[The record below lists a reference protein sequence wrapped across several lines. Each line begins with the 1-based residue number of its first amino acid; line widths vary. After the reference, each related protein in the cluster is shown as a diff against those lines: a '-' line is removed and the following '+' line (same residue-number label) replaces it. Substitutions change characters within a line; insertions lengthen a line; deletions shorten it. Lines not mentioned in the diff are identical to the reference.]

1 MLSGRLFWINCWEED
16 RMKTFQYKVTDR
28 EGVPSAGV
36 LDAVDEKQAANVLR
50 SKGLLITGLYEAD
63 QLNIEVM
70 MGRFSKPKPDE
81 ITNFT
86 RQMATMIGAGL
97 PLVEALKILKDQSGV
112 SIKPILEKI
121 LTEVEGGST
130 LADAVESSGGGFSA
144 VYIAMVRA
152 GESAGVLD
160 QVMGKLA
167 DTLDKQ
173 REFKSKT
180 KGAMVY
186 PTIIFFA
193 MIAIASI
200 MMVFVVPKLTAMY
213 KDFGAE
219 LPGPTKILMG
229 VSDFTVHYWYVVF
242 MVLVVGGVTFTNW
255 SKTEV
260 GGLMVEQLTF
270 KIPIWGKLKKDIILT
285 EFARTIS
292 VLLGAGIPILD
303 ALNIVSNTLGS
314 RIYSAGIKQA
324 AIFVEKGVSLAESIT
339 RLDMFPPILSQMI
352 SVGEETGKLDSV
364 LVKLAVFYESESE
377 IKIKALTTAI
387 EPLIMIIMGIGVGFL
402 VIAVIMPI
410 YNLTSQF

>member
-1 MLSGRLFWINCWEED
+1 
-16 RMKTFQYKVTDR
+16 MKLFQYKVVDKA
-28 EGVPSAGV
+28 GNASSGV
-36 LDAVDEKQAANVLR
+36 LEANEEKHAANILR
-50 SKGLLITGLYEAD
+50 SKGLIITALYESD
-63 QLNIEVM
+63 QLNINALL
-70 MGRFSKPKPDE
+70 GRFSRPKADE

-97 PLVEALKILKDQSGV
+97 PLVEALRILKNQS
-112 SIKPILEKI
+112 SPALKPIIDKI
-121 LTEVEGGST
+121 LTDVEGGTS
-130 LADAVESSGGGFSA
+130 LGDAVQNSGGGFSS

-167 DTLDKQ
+167 DALDKQ
-173 REFKSKT
+173 REFRSKT

-186 PTIIFFA
+186 PMIII
-193 MIAIASI
+193 IAIVVIAAI

-219 LPGPTKILMG
+219 LPMPTKILMG
-229 VSDFTVHYWYVVF
+229 ISGFAVNYWYVVF
-242 MVLVVGGVTFTNW
+242 GVIIGLAYFFATW

-260 GGLMVEQLTF
+260 GALFFEQLSF
-270 KIPIWGKLKKDIILT
+270 KIPIWGKLRKDVILT

-314 RIYSAGIKQA
+314 RIYSAAIKQA
-324 AIFVEKGVSLAESIT
+324 AIYVERGISLAEAVT

-352 SVGEETGKLDSV
+352 SVGEETGKLDTV
-364 LVKLAVFYESESE
+364 LAKLATFYESESE
-377 IKIKALTTAI
+377 IKVKALTTAI
-387 EPLIMIIMGIGVGFL
+387 EPMIMVIMGIGVGFL

>member
-1 MLSGRLFWINCWEED
+1 
-16 RMKTFQYKVTDR
+16 MKTFQYKVRDR
-28 EGVPSAGV
+28 QGTPSSGV
-36 LDAVDEKQAANVLR
+36 LDAVDDKQAANVLR
-50 SKGLLITGLYEAD
+50 SKGLLITALYEAD
-63 QLNIEVM
+63 QLNIEAL
-70 MGRFSKPKPDE
+70 MGRFSKPKADE

-86 RQMATMIGAGL
+86 RQMSTMIGSGL
-97 PLVEALKILKDQSGV
+97 PLVEALKILKNQS
-112 SIKPILEKI
+112 STSLKPVIEKI

-130 LADAVESSGGGFSA
+130 LGDAVQNSGGGFTS
-144 VYIAMVRA
+144 VYVAMVRA

-160 QVMGKLA
+160 QVMAKLA
-167 DTLDKQ
+167 DALDKQ

-186 PTIIFFA
+186 PVII
-193 MIAIASI
+193 MIAMVVIASI

-219 LPGPTKILMG
+219 LPGPTKALMAA
-229 VSDFTVHYWYVVF
+229 SDFMINYWYAVIV
-242 MVLVVGGVTFTNW
+242 VLVVSFVFFSNW

-260 GGLMVEQLTF
+260 GGLVVEQLTF
-270 KIPIWGKLKKDIILT
+270 KIPIWGKLKKDVILT

-292 VLLGAGIPILD
+292 VLLAAGIPILD

-314 RIYSAGIKQA
+314 RVYSAAIQQA
-324 AIFVEKGVSLAESIT
+324 AVYVEKGISLAEAIT
-339 RLDMFPPILSQMI
+339 RLEMFPPILSQMI

-364 LVKLAVFYESESE
+364 LSKLAIFYESESE
-377 IKIKALTTAI
+377 IKVKALTTAI
-387 EPLIMIIMGIGVGFL
+387 EPLIMVLMGIGVGFL

>member
-1 MLSGRLFWINCWEED
+1 
-16 RMKTFQYKVTDR
+16 MKTFQYKVRDR
-28 EGVPSAGV
+28 QGTASSGV
-36 LDAVDEKQAANVLR
+36 LDAVDDKQAANVLR
-50 SKGLLITGLYEAD
+50 SKGFLITALYESD
-63 QLNIEVM
+63 KLNLEAF
-70 MGRFSKPKPDE
+70 MGRFSKPKMEE

-86 RQMATMIGAGL
+86 RQMATMIGSGL
-97 PLVEALKILKDQSGV
+97 PLIEALKILKNQAGTGL
-112 SIKPILEKI
+112 KPVIEKI

-130 LADAVESSGGGFSA
+130 LGDAVANSGGGFSS
-144 VYIAMVRA
+144 VYVAMIRA

-186 PTIIFFA
+186 PIIISVA
-193 MIAIASI
+193 MVVIAGI

-219 LPGPTKILMG
+219 LPGPTKALMA
-229 VSDFTVHYWYVVF
+229 VSDFAVNYWYAVL
-242 MVLVVGGVTFTNW
+242 LVVMATMFIFSNW

-260 GGLMVEQLTF
+260 GGLIVEQITF
-270 KIPIWGKLKKDIILT
+270 KIPIWGKLKKDVILT

-292 VLLGAGIPILD
+292 VLLAAGIPILD
-303 ALNIVSNTLGS
+303 ALNIVANTLGS
-314 RIYSAGIKQA
+314 KVYSSGIRQA
-324 AIFVEKGVSLAESIT
+324 AVYVEKGISLAEAIT
-339 RLDMFPPILSQMI
+339 RLEMFPPILSQMI

-364 LVKLAVFYESESE
+364 LSKLAIFYESESE
-377 IKIKALTTAI
+377 VKIKALTTAI
-387 EPLIMIIMGIGVGFL
+387 EPLIMILMGIGVGFL

>member
-1 MLSGRLFWINCWEED
+1 
-16 RMKTFQYKVTDR
+16 MKTFQYKVRDR
-28 EGVPSAGV
+28 QGTASSGV
-36 LDAVDEKQAANVLR
+36 LDAVDDKQAANVLR
-50 SKGLLITGLYEAD
+50 SKGLLITALYESD
-63 QLNIEVM
+63 QLNLEAF
-70 MGRFSKPKPDE
+70 MGRFSKPKVEE

-86 RQMATMIGAGL
+86 RQMATMIGSGL
-97 PLVEALKILKDQSGV
+97 PLIEALKILKNQAGTSL
-112 SIKPILEKI
+112 KPVIDKI

-130 LADAVESSGGGFSA
+130 LGDAVANSGGGFSS
-144 VYIAMVRA
+144 VYVAMIRA
-152 GESAGVLD
+152 GESAGALD

-186 PTIIFFA
+186 PIIISVA
-193 MIAIASI
+193 MVVIAGI

-219 LPGPTKILMG
+219 LPGPTKALMA
-229 VSDFTVHYWYVVF
+229 VSDFAVNYWYAVL
-242 MVLVVGGVTFTNW
+242 LVVAVCMFFFSNW

-260 GGLMVEQLTF
+260 GGLIMEQLTF
-270 KIPIWGKLKKDIILT
+270 KIPIWGKLKKDVILT

-292 VLLGAGIPILD
+292 VLLAAGIPILD
-303 ALNIVSNTLGS
+303 ALNIVANTLGS
-314 RIYSAGIKQA
+314 KVYSSGIRQA
-324 AIFVEKGVSLAESIT
+324 AVYVEKGISLAEAIT
-339 RLDMFPPILSQMI
+339 RLEMFPPILSQMI

-364 LVKLAVFYESESE
+364 LSKLAVFYESESE
-377 IKIKALTTAI
+377 TKIKALTTAI
-387 EPLIMIIMGIGVGFL
+387 EPLIMILMGIGVGFL

>member
-1 MLSGRLFWINCWEED
+1 
-16 RMKTFQYKVTDR
+16 MKTFQYKVRDR
-28 EGVPSAGV
+28 QGIASSGV
-36 LDAVDEKQAANVLR
+36 LDAVDDKQAANVLR
-50 SKGLLITGLYEAD
+50 SKGLLITALYESD
-63 QLNIEVM
+63 QLNLEAF
-70 MGRFSKPKPDE
+70 MGRFSKPKVEE

-86 RQMATMIGAGL
+86 RQMATMIGSGL
-97 PLVEALKILKDQSGV
+97 PLIEALKILKNQAGTSL
-112 SIKPILEKI
+112 KPVIDKI

-130 LADAVESSGGGFSA
+130 LGDAVANSGGGFSS
-144 VYIAMVRA
+144 VYVAMIRA

-186 PTIIFFA
+186 PIIISVA
-193 MIAIASI
+193 MVVIAGI

-219 LPGPTKILMG
+219 LPGPTKALMA
-229 VSDFTVHYWYVVF
+229 VSDFAVNYWYAVL
-242 MVLVVGGVTFTNW
+242 LVVAVCMFFFSNW

-260 GGLMVEQLTF
+260 GGLIMEQLTF
-270 KIPIWGKLKKDIILT
+270 KIPIWGKLKKDVILT

-292 VLLGAGIPILD
+292 VLLAAGIPILD
-303 ALNIVSNTLGS
+303 ALNIVANTLGS
-314 RIYSAGIKQA
+314 KVYSSGIRQA
-324 AIFVEKGVSLAESIT
+324 AVYVEKGISLAEAIT
-339 RLDMFPPILSQMI
+339 RLEMFPPILSQMI

-364 LVKLAVFYESESE
+364 LSKLAVFYESESE
-377 IKIKALTTAI
+377 LKIKALTTAI
-387 EPLIMIIMGIGVGFL
+387 EPLIMILMGIGVGFL

>member
-1 MLSGRLFWINCWEED
+1 
-16 RMKTFQYKVTDR
+16 MKTFQYKVRDR
-28 EGVPSAGV
+28 QGVSSSGV
-36 LDAVDEKQAANVLR
+36 MEAVDDKQAANVLR
-50 SKGLLITGLYEAD
+50 SKGLLITALYEAD
-63 QLNIEVM
+63 QLNIEAI

-86 RQMATMIGAGL
+86 RQMATMIGSGL
-97 PLVEALKILKDQSGV
+97 PLVEALKILKNQSGT
-112 SIKPILEKI
+112 SLKPVIDKI

-130 LADAVESSGGGFSA
+130 LADAVQNSGGGFSS
-144 VYIAMVRA
+144 VYVAMVRA

-167 DTLDKQ
+167 DALDKQ
-173 REFKSKT
+173 REFRSKT

-186 PTIIFFA
+186 PAIISVA
-193 MIAIASI
+193 MVVIAGI

-219 LPGPTKILMG
+219 LPGPTKVLMG
-229 VSDFTVHYWYVVF
+229 ISDFTVHYWYALF
-242 MVLVVGGVTFTNW
+242 IVLAVAYVLFSNW
-255 SKTEV
+255 SKTEI
-260 GGLMVEQLTF
+260 GGLVVEQISF

-324 AIFVEKGVSLAESIT
+324 AVYVEKGISLAEAVT
-339 RLDMFPPILSQMI
+339 RLEMFPPILSQMI
-352 SVGEETGKLDSV
+352 SVGEETGKLDAV
-364 LVKLAVFYESESE
+364 LNKLAVFYESESE

-387 EPLIMIIMGIGVGFL
+387 EPLIMILMGIGVGFL